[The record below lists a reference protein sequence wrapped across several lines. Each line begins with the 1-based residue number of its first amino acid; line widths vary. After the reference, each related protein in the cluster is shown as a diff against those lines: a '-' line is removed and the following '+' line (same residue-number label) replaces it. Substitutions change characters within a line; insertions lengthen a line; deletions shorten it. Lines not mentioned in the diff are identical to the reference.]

1 MGFFGFGK
9 SYSKDDLDREVAKL
23 RTLYT
28 QAMGNSNPQLKRE
41 LATQL
46 HEVLEVCRKGG
57 FTGMETVEWP
67 TPGSYTSL
75 RNVTPP
81 VQVLIELM

>member
-23 RTLYT
+23 RDLYN

-75 RNVTPP
+75 RNITPP